1 MDLLAFLLVSSFEL
15 LAWNV
20 KKNVKKF
27 ILIYLY
33 PHALAFSLYNF
44 FFVVFF
50 SISSFCKIDGHP
62 DDSYSGEE

>member
-20 KKNVKKF
+20 KKI